1 MAVEYL
7 LANLEMRRTTI
18 KFSFLEIYN
27 ETVRDLLNPSV
38 LGNTNKNLTIIEDP
52 ISKNITVMEL
62 KEYAITDVV

>member
-7 LANLEMRRTTI
+7 LSNLEMRRTTM

-38 LGNTNKNLTIIEDP
+38 LGNNKNLTIIEDP
-52 ISKNITVMEL
+52 ISKSITVMEL

>member
-27 ETVRDLLNPSV
+27 ETVRDLLNPSIP
-38 LGNTNKNLTIIEDP
+38 GNKNLTIIEDP
-52 ISKNITVMEL
+52 VSKTISVMEL
-62 KEYAITDVV
+62 KEYTITEIT